1 MSKNS
6 VNWSRIRAGDASGV
20 VLAVDFYGTAR
31 QEATFRHLC
40 DLLPDP
46 VEVWHAVPP
55 TSDCNWSTAT
65 GAGHLRW
72 WTDGLDTVLAGRPV
86 RALVGY
92 CAGSV
97 FASALADTLTT
108 REGHRPQVVLFN
120 PGAPDIATLTRDFHG
135 LIDGMEILTNEERA
149 GLLDEMAA
157 IRQAYAPNELIPVA
171 DRYAAL
177 YRKGCDLLCERLGV
191 DASFGAEMA
200 AVLHSYLAYLTAA
213 RDVQPAPQWRTA
225 TSFTSREHRGA
236 DFTDTKHSFDLA
248 RADLLNS
255 PQVAA
260 ALAALL
266 REHEACR

>member
-1 MSKNS
+1 MSKNAL
-6 VNWSRIRAGDASGV
+6 NWSRIRTGDASGV
-20 VLAVDFYGTAR
+20 VLAVDFYGTGR

-46 VEVWHAVPP
+46 AEVWHAVPP
-55 TSDCNWSTAT
+55 TPEGNWSAAT
-65 GAGHLRW
+65 GTSHLRP

-86 RALVGY
+86 LALVGY

-97 FASALADTLTT
+97 FASALADALTT
-108 REGHRPQVVLFN
+108 REGRRPQVVLFN
-120 PGAPDIATLTRDFHG
+120 PGAPAVATLTRDFRS
-135 LIDGMEILTNEERA
+135 LIDGMDVLTDEERA
-149 GLLDEMAA
+149 GLLAEMTA
-157 IRQAYAPNELIPVA
+157 IKRAHAPNALIPVA
-171 DRYAAL
+171 EQYAAL

-191 DASFGAEMA
+191 DASLGAELT

-213 RDVQPAPQWRTA
+213 LDVPPAPQWRTA
-225 TSFTSREHRGA
+225 TSLTSREHRGA
-236 DFTDTKHSFDLA
+236 DFTDTEHCFDVA

-266 REHEACR
+266 REDETSR